1 MSKALEGDKGD
12 EHKESTTVAPSSVAP
27 TTLPLVATEAPIST
41 SSIFVTPIPDNSTTS
56 AENSTMTTDNST
68 TIASSSMMPVSETL
82 AQQMTTPIPQEAV
95 KSSASLL
102 SQFSITLALLSA
114 VFRAAL

>member
-12 EHKESTTVAPSSVAP
+12 EHKESTTAAPSSVAP